1 MVVFGLATRALSCTY
16 DLLGDNIE
24 TISEG
29 GVQRQKYYYDSL
41 NQLIRE
47 DNLDL
52 NKTIVYSYDLG
63 GNLTSTK
70 EYAYQ
75 TGATVAGTTE
85 SATVLARNPY
95 LYRGYRYDSETGL
108 YYLNSRYYDPETGR
122 FINADG
128 LINQGFPFGN
138 NLFVYCGNNPV
149 KKMILAVIQI
159 EMHFALMKTSG
170 MEACCL

>member
-29 GVQRQKYYYDSL
+29 GVQRQKYWYDSL

-63 GNLTSTK
+63 GNITSTA
-70 EYAYQ
+70 EYAY
-75 TGATVAGTTE
+75 
-85 SATVLARNPY
+85 
-95 LYRGYRYDSETGL
+95 
-108 YYLNSRYYDPETGR
+108 
-122 FINADG
+122 
-128 LINQGFPFGN
+128 
-138 NLFVYCGNNPV
+138 
-149 KKMILAVIQI
+149 
-159 EMHFALMKTSG
+159 
-170 MEACCL
+170 